1 MKPYLKIIN
10 IILFTAIQLCYSQN
24 KIVLDSVRVSVCKK
38 KCKTF
43 TKELLDKKNNNS
55 ATPSFMLG
63 TPKYLKM
70 FSISSKVRMN
80 IYPFNEYDSIYIA
93 KPTFI
98 KDIEEPRNY
107 LQEKYHNS
115 VRILTE
121 DEKIKLSDIL
131 FNYHKTYDLYR
142 IGERSTIGCDCIQL
156 KYPKIILLFKKAGQ
170 FKKYIAFPDDGWNR
184 YNLTDE
190 EYQNFDW
197 SEEKENVILDMLKKD
212 ILPNQKKN

>member
-1 MKPYLKIIN
+1 MKLYHKIIS
-10 IILFTAIQLCYSQN
+10 IILFTAIQLFHSQN
-24 KIVLDSVRVSVCKK
+24 KTVLDSVRVGVCKK

-70 FSISSKVRMN
+70 FSISLKNRMN
-80 IYPFNEYDSIYIA
+80 IYPFNEYDSIYIT
-93 KPTFI
+93 KPIFI

-107 LQEKYHNS
+107 LEEKYRNS
-115 VRILTE
+115 VRLLTE

-142 IGERSTIGCDCIQL
+142 IGERNTIGCDCIQL
-156 KYPKIILLFKKAGQ
+156 KYPKIILLFKSWT
-170 FKKYIAFPDDGWNR
+170 I
-184 YNLTDE
+184 
-190 EYQNFDW
+190 
-197 SEEKENVILDMLKKD
+197 
-212 ILPNQKKN
+212 